1 MRSERSER
9 PVLLLLVVESQRQE
23 DRGPA
28 NLAQLVTSEP
38 TEALVSREVDGIH
51 EDEI

>member
-1 MRSERSER
+1 M
-9 PVLLLLVVESQRQE
+9 LLLLVVESQRQE
-23 DRGPA
+23 DGGPA